1 MQSILE
7 GSSLTFLDI
16 AFDLGSRSLAAVR
29 DKRHLYIFRPLGNRD
44 RPASIVTDL
53 LEIVTDL
60 PEIETALP
68 QSCPP
73 CLKS

>member
-1 MQSILE
+1 MKSIIE
-7 GSSLTFLDI
+7 GSLPDLDI

-29 DKRHLYIFRPLGNRD
+29 DKHHLYIFRPLGNRD

-53 LEIVTDL
+53 

-68 QSCPP
+68 RSCPL